1 MLRLACIGTLGLL
14 ASSAGA
20 QTALGDGR
28 GLENRQI
35 EATPTRRV
43 NPQEAFLR
51 QIRLRN
57 AVVTGNAPGGLSFRG
72 DVGYVAPGEFFGNLG
87 SDDTFS
93 FRRDSLLSGL
103 MGAGIRGTEAIQYQ
117 FALTTGSN
125 PPAGLLGAPIVER
138 FGTPRPATQAVPI
151 FKPPQLA
158 ETELTPPDPVEREI
172 EDLLSPA
179 GTLLGT
185 LRSPSAYISTRASTP
200 TVLGLSQTDEGKL
213 WGMVASPL
221 EGVRYQELQVPG
233 YPSSEQGTQTP
244 PSTDLRIEPT
254 RSVYDDLVERLSALR
269 IDTEEGEKVE
279 PQRPAWEIR
288 LDEIRKQLDEM
299 NPDEDEGVEGPAL
312 PGQGLAQDAIDI
324 IRGAG
329 GEASSLIRGGDPRYD
344 PFADH
349 MRQAEALL
357 SEGRYFDAEERYTR
371 ALGVRPGDVAA
382 QIGRVH
388 AQLGAGMYLSASV
401 NLRQLLRK
409 HPEIASMRYAQTLL
423 PKPERLTSITRSL
436 RQNMAGGTSTLA
448 RESAL
453 LLSYLGY
460 QLGDRDLVAQG
471 LDAFEKDASSA
482 DQRLAALLR
491 GVWLSDRPEKP
502 GG

>member
-1 MLRLACIGTLGLL
+1 ML

-35 EATPTRRV
+35 EATPATRRV
-43 NPQEAFLR
+43 NPQEAFLQ

-87 SDDTFS
+87 SNDTFA

-117 FALTTGSN
+117 FALTTGAN
-125 PPAGLLGAPIVER
+125 PPPSLLGAPVVER
-138 FGTPRPATQAVPI
+138 FGTPRPPTQAIPV

-158 ETELTPPDPVEREI
+158 ETGLTPPDPVEREL
-172 EDLLSPA
+172 EGLLSP
-179 GTLLGT
+179 GGSLLGT
-185 LRSPSAYISTRASTP
+185 LRSPSAYIATRASTP
-200 TVLGLSQTDEGKL
+200 TVLGMGQTEEGKL

-221 EGVRYQELQVPG
+221 EGVRYQELPMPG
-233 YPSSEQGTQTP
+233 YGSGNEQGETTVP
-244 PSTDLRIEPT
+244 TTDLRIEPT

-269 IDTEEGEKVE
+269 IDASGGERVE
-279 PQRPAWEIR
+279 PRRPVWEIR
-288 LDEIRKQLDEM
+288 LDEIREQLDELG
-299 NPDEDEGVEGPAL
+299 PEDDQGAEGPEL

-349 MRQAEALL
+349 MHQAETLL
-357 SEGRYFDAEERYTR
+357 GEGRYFDAEERFTR

-388 AQLGAGMYLSASV
+388 AQLGAGMFLSASV

-409 HPEIASMRYAQTLL
+409 HPEVAGMRYTQALL
-423 PKPERLTSITRSL
+423 PQPERLTSITRTL
-436 RQNMAGGTSTLA
+436 RQNIADGSSTLA

-453 LLSYLGY
+453 LLSYLGH
-460 QLGDRDLVAQG
+460 QLGDRDLVARG
-471 LDAFEKDASSA
+471 LDAFEQDASSA
-482 DQRLAALLR
+482 DRRLVALLR
-491 GVWLSDRPEKP
+491 GVWLSEIPESKKP